1 MLTYTALSSLSDRA
15 HKSSALP
22 FYTLWNKREKEK
34 KKKAFSASQERN
46 NGGNQIQE
54 KYTHRQIFTKN
65 NTEASIWVFFHFLFF

>member
-34 KKKAFSASQERN
+34 KEDILR
-46 NGGNQIQE
+46 
-54 KYTHRQIFTKN
+54 
-65 NTEASIWVFFHFLFF
+65 